1 MYVRI
6 SRSIPLFFYLLFSEF
21 PLGTHA
27 HLKFYFALRIGPYGV
42 FPRLTGVAK
51 WNFAGKCVPK
61 YNSCHYPHLLAM
73 NSSGKKRMFEFN
85 IPTGFSNK
93 ARGCGTPLPWV
104 GNYPQFPFTPT
115 GLRYIGANTV
125 LENRRNSVGVK
136 KREEETSLTQ
146 GSGVPQPL
154 GYDMESRWDSEY
166 IRRHLNTPS

>member
-6 SRSIPLFFYLLFSEF
+6 SRSIPLFFCLLVSEF

-85 IPTGFSNK
+85 IPTGFRNK
-93 ARGCGTPLPWV
+93 AQGCGTPLPWV
-104 GNYPQFPFTPT
+104 SDVSPSLFSTPT
-115 GLRYIGANTV
+115 ELRRSSHTAFA
-125 LENRRNSVGVK
+125 
-136 KREEETSLTQ
+136 
-146 GSGVPQPL
+146 P
-154 GYDMESRWDSEY
+154 M
-166 IRRHLNTPS
+166 